1 MTTNQEK
8 GHQTTQTQGAT
19 ESGKIEACKS
29 FCSMARKNIYPN
41 IDFNLA
47 TNNHYKEKDY
57 LDALTHIAMT
67 HDFTHNGAE
76 TLRLQKEHS
85 PSSRN
90 ILYHIGTLKK
100 SEIMEMFD
108 NVFETIY
115 KLTKSRNVFPRIMDI
130 AIDFTDGYKFY
141 GDHQH
146 TPMVVGTKPEK
157 GTKYAYKWATVTIV
171 FAGFRFTLLSLPKS
185 QFDSAQ
191 KLLEQLITYAR
202 GKIHIGV
209 VYVDREFFNVICIK
223 TLENLGVKYL
233 MPVQQNSKI
242 AKIIAMNPINT
253 VLDYTMTST
262 SRRRA
267 LLRKTATFKLCIV
280 QSNKNPDKKV
290 GFATNLDVTTENVK
304 VKCDRYGKR
313 WGQETAYRVQDAFI
327 VKTTSKNYSVRLFYF
342 LFSVCLYNLWILA
355 NIFVGLVF
363 LFIPLKPIITAKMFG
378 VLLYSAFAWDDGG

>member
-1 MTTNQEK
+1 MVF
-8 GHQTTQTQGAT
+8 
-19 ESGKIEACKS
+19 CK
-29 FCSMARKNIYPN
+29 MVRKDIYPN
-41 IDFNLA
+41 INLNLA
-47 TNNHYKEKDY
+47 SNNHYKESDY
-57 LDALTHIAMT
+57 LDTLTHIALT

-76 TLRLQKEHS
+76 TLRLQKEDS

-90 ILYHIGTLKK
+90 VLYHLGDLKK
-100 SEIMEMFD
+100 GEIMEMFD

-115 KLTKSRNVFPRIMDI
+115 ELTKSRDVFPRTMDL

-141 GDHQH
+141 GDHEH

-157 GTKYAYKWATVTIV
+157 GTKYEYKWATITVV
-171 FAGFRFTLLSLPKS
+171 VAGFRFTLLSLPKS
-185 QFDSAQ
+185 QLDSAP
-191 KLLEQLITYAR
+191 KLLEELITYAR
-202 GKIHIGV
+202 RKIHIGI
-209 VYVDREFFNVICIK
+209 VYVDREFFNVQCIK

-242 AKIIAMNPINT
+242 AKIIRVGPINT

-290 GFATNLDVTTENVK
+290 GFATNLDVTSDNVK
-304 VKCDRYGKR
+304 IKCDKYGKR

-355 NIFVGLVF
+355 NIFVGLAF
-363 LFIPLKPIITAKMFG
+363 MYTPLKPIIAAKMFG
-378 VLLYSAFAWDDGG
+378 TLLYAGFKWDDGG